1 MTIDSSDSRF
11 WQASIVDGYYI
22 CSNTSEATDYC
33 LNADETYY
41 QEYQEAS
48 SDWVTPFSDD
58 DWSDPWCTS
67 ANIVGDPVSSYQCTH
82 LKCYME
88 RPFDT
93 GNTDYDWLI
102 APFDNGGTAWYD
114 EL

>member
-1 MTIDSSDSRF
+1 
-11 WQASIVDGYYI
+11 
-22 CSNTSEATDYC
+22 
-33 LNADETYY
+33 
-41 QEYQEAS
+41 
-48 SDWVTPFSDD
+48 
-58 DWSDPWCTS
+58 
-67 ANIVGDPVSSYQCTH
+67 
-82 LKCYME
+82 ME